1 MASINTT
8 PHNAKKVMDAS
19 IPKNMGAAQLA
30 QLQAEWVKAAQGRAQ
45 TIAEHNQPTL
55 ESTKCLKIEMRK
67 FGRHW
72 NVYVFEGTKRRAL
85 LPSPSLF
92 SSAMEQLDNWLE
104 DEAFK

>member
-1 MASINTT
+1 MPSINTS

-19 IPKNMGAAQLA
+19 IPKNMG
-30 QLQAEWVKAAQGRAQ
+30 QAELEKLRAGWAKAAQERAQ
-45 TIAEHNQPTL
+45 SIEEHNRTPL
-55 ESTKCLKIEMRK
+55 DSTKCLKIELRK
-67 FGRHW
+67 FGQHW
-72 NVYVFEGTKRRAL
+72 NAYVFEGTKRRAL

>member
-1 MASINTT
+1 MQISTKVQ
-8 PHNAKKVMDAS
+8 PAKKVIDAS
-19 IPKNMGAAQLA
+19 IPKNISLADRLQLEAGWAA
-30 QLQAEWVKAAQGRAQ
+30 KAAERAKAIEMANH
-45 TIAEHNQPTL
+45 TPLDSNR
-55 ESTKCLKIEMRK
+55 CLKIEMRR

-72 NVYVFEGTKRRAL
+72 NAYVFEGAKRRAL

>member
-1 MASINTT
+1 MASINTS

-19 IPKNMGAAQLA
+19 IPKNISLQDKQQLE
-30 QLQAEWVKAAQGRAQ
+30 AEWAKAAAKRAKS
-45 TIAEHNQPTL
+45 IEMDNQAYL
-55 ESTKCLKIEMRK
+55 ESNRCLKAELRRFGKHWQAYVWDGQKRK
-67 FGRHW
+67 
-72 NVYVFEGTKRRAL
+72 AL